1 MTFPWLEHYAP
12 GVPATI
18 DEHAFG
24 SVADMITSA
33 CARFSARPAYKQ
45 DGIVLSYSELDV
57 LSRDFAAW
65 LQREGGFAAGQRI
78 AMMLPNLLAYPVAL
92 AGALRAGL
100 VVVNVNPMYTGREL
114 QHQLADAGVQAI
126 IAVEGVLPLLRQVL
140 DGAGI
145 RRVIVAGPGDPRRR
159 PAEAPPLQPGEQR
172 LADVLAAGA
181 GLEFSP
187 PPIGPQD
194 LALLQ
199 YTGGTTGVSKG
210 AVLTHGNLVAN
221 LQQGAAWYRLDDG
234 GEQGEVVV
242 TLLPLYH
249 IFGLSFNGLLM
260 IQIGALNRLV
270 ANPRDAQQV
279 AAALAP
285 GFTVLSGVN
294 TLFNGLLNS
303 PDFDRMD
310 FGTLKLAV
318 SGGAATQPAMAQR
331 WLQQTG
337 CAITEGYGLSETSP
351 FALANPLDRGFGSGL
366 LPLPSTEVA
375 IRDDSGATLPAGTV
389 GEICIR
395 GPQVMQGYWRQ
406 PGETAAVLDAAGWL
420 RTGDM
425 GCIDARGAVA
435 VTDRKKDM
443 VLVSGFNVFPNEV
456 EAVLAGHAQVLEC
469 AVIGVPDDRT
479 GEALKAFVVA
489 RVPVP
494 TAEALIEHCRANL
507 TAYKVPRQFV
517 FVDQLPKSPVGK
529 ILRRSLR
536 ASPAP

>member
-1 MTFPWLEHYAP
+1 MTFPWLGHYSP
-12 GVPATI
+12 GVPTTI
-18 DEHAFG
+18 DARAFESIG
-24 SVADMITSA
+24 EMITAA
-33 CARFSARPAYKQ
+33 CDRFSERRAYEQ
-45 DGIVLSYSELDV
+45 GGTALTYRELDA
-57 LSRDFAAW
+57 LSRAFAAF
-65 LQREGGFAAGQRI
+65 LLGDCGLVPGERI
-78 AMMLPNLLAYPVAL
+78 ALMMPNLLAYPVAL

-100 VVVNVNPMYTGREL
+100 VVVNVNPMYTSREL
-114 QHQLADAGVQAI
+114 QHQLGDSGAKVI
-126 IAVEGVLPLLRQVL
+126 VAVDSVLPLVRQVRAAV
-140 DGAGI
+140 DI
-145 RRVIVAGPGDPRRR
+145 RRVIVAGTGDPRR
-159 PAEAPPLQPGEQR
+159 PNAEAASLESGEEH
-172 LADVLAAGA
+172 LGDVLTKGA

-187 PPIGPQD
+187 PPIGLQD
-194 LALLQ
+194 MALLQ

-210 AVLTHGNLVAN
+210 ASLTHGNLVAN
-221 LQQGAAWYRLDDG
+221 LQQGAAWYRLD
-234 GEQGEVVV
+234 EAGEVAV

-270 ANPRDAQQV
+270 ANPRDPQQV
-279 AAALAP
+279 SAALEP

-303 PDFDRMD
+303 PGFDRID
-310 FGTLKLAV
+310 FSTLRLAV
-318 SGGAATQPAMAQR
+318 SGGAATQSSLAQR
-331 WLQQTG
+331 WLMATG
-337 CAITEGYGLSETSP
+337 CRITEGYGLSETSP
-351 FALANPLDRGFGSGL
+351 FALSNPVHLGFGSGL

-375 IRDDSGATLPAGTV
+375 IRDDAGTTLPAGTV

-395 GPQVMQGYWRQ
+395 GPQVMQGYWQQ

-425 GCIDARGAVA
+425 GAIDARGAVT

-469 AVIGVPDDRT
+469 AVIGVPDERT

-489 RVPVP
+489 RDP
-494 TAEALIEHCRANL
+494 ALRGEILIAYCRANL

-529 ILRRSLR
+529 ILHRSLR
-536 ASPAP
+536 A